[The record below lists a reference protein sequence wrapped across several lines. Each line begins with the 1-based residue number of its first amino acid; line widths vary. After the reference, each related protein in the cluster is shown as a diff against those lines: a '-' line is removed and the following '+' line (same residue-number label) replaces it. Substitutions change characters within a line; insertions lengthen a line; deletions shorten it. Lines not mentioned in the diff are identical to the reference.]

1 MLFLIRL
8 FFVTCVTVLLSLTA
22 IYPEV
27 GESNLLSVNLQEA
40 EVIGITNSVIL
51 QSLKDRR
58 EVFKMVATEK
68 WRNYLPR
75 VGVSY
80 FGLKNNNVNQT
91 DTQYNDI
98 RLQLNQ
104 LIYDGGENSLE
115 IESAKLQEL
124 LNQEDWKITKEK
136 IALDIRKAYLKVLTN
151 DLKLMIVKKAFDRT
165 VAQVSDS
172 QKENEYGFATE
183 LQKLDSESKI
193 REIELLYLRANSSK
207 RQSEID
213 LKKKLNLPLEIPLE
227 LKESLL
233 LDFMILPPAFKDKD
247 IASAVDNKPEMK
259 KSNIAIENLRTRK
272 EITEN
277 YWKPKVYL
285 GSYYGQN
292 INGALPVKNDVYG
305 FSLSFQTQI
314 GSTTNQSSANYG
326 MQTDGTGIQ
335 RIPGF
340 GPQFVGRGE
349 NAFNSSTLNLFDDLS
364 YSRKIYE
371 GKIALSDA
379 IRNKQLLETTIQAE
393 AFKSRE
399 KVLEAWQILR
409 ISNSK
414 FYISYE
420 TWKTIQAKSK
430 TGFVRPSDLLAAELE
445 LLKSVEEI
453 SNSISGYVE
462 SVMELSFAT
471 GIDVDR
477 WRFYEMKKGE
487 GNSVL
492 TELLFNEQFFPKKK
506 IKDEGIKKQDALQKK
521 DKVSDPKKPAYE
533 YYLEKSK

>member
-213 LKKKLNLPLEIPLE
+213 LKKNLNLPLEIPLE